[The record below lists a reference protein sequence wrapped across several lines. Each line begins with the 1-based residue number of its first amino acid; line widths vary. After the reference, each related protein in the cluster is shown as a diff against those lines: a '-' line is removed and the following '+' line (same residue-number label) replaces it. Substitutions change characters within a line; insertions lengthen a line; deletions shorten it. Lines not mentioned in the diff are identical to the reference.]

1 MPTKLLMRV
10 FVLAGILFIHFT
22 CAFAQEQSTLA
33 AKQAITPEVR
43 ALIAELM
50 EVTES
55 RKTAL
60 AIYNSMLDQQEMQ
73 LPDVIWQGLANTK
86 EIQGLSS
93 DEKEELRK
101 QMLQTSTQM
110 SKRLRELFSKR
121 IDFAQIVEDL
131 TYELYSKYFTEAEI
145 KDLVTFYK
153 SPTGKKSMGL
163 APKMF
168 AESMSITAERIKPV
182 VVAIVAELTNEESE
196 RIKKELQ
203 TRISKQPVKPKP
215 TQRSRKRT

>member
-1 MPTKLLMRV
+1 MPTKLLMPAL
-10 FVLAGILFIHFT
+10 VLAGILFVHPP
-22 CAFAQEQSTLA
+22 CVSAQEQSTVA
-33 AKQAITPEVR
+33 AKQAINPEIR
-43 ALIAELM
+43 ALIAELL

-60 AIYNSMLDQQEMQ
+60 AIYNSMLDQQETQM
-73 LPDVIWQGLANTK
+73 PDVIWQGLANNK

-101 QMLQTSTQM
+101 QMLQTSTLM

-121 IDFAQIVEDL
+121 VDFAQIVEDIS
-131 TYELYSKYFTEAEI
+131 YELYSKYFTEAEI

-153 SPTGKKSMGL
+153 SPTGKKSMSV

-168 AESMSITAERIKPV
+168 SESISITAERIKPELL
-182 VVAIVAELTNEESE
+182 AIVSELTNEESE
-196 RIKKELQ
+196 RIRKELQ

>member
-1 MPTKLLMRV
+1 MPTKLLMPAL
-10 FVLAGILFIHFT
+10 VLAGILFVHLP
-22 CAFAQEQSTLA
+22 CAFAQEQSTVA
-33 AKQAITPEVR
+33 AKQAINPEIR
-43 ALIAELM
+43 ALIAELL

-60 AIYNSMLDQQEMQ
+60 AIYNSMLDQQETQM
-73 LPDVIWQGLANTK
+73 PDVIWQGLANIK

-93 DEKEELRK
+93 DEKQELRK
-101 QMLQTSTQM
+101 QMLQTSTLM

-121 IDFAQIVEDL
+121 IDFAQIVEDIS
-131 TYELYSKYFTEAEI
+131 YELYSKYFTEAEI

-153 SPTGKKSMGL
+153 SPTGKKSMSV

-168 AESMSITAERIKPV
+168 AESMSITAERIKPELL
-182 VVAIVAELTNEESE
+182 AIVSELTNEESE
-196 RIKKELQ
+196 RIRKELQ